1 LDILICLFSIN
12 VTNPYPENIDKN
24 ILKIII
30 HLSGKNADVLGNITH
45 ENEPISE
52 IIRGIFR
59 IMFLDFIK
67 PITPVGTKIP
77 LISKNII
84 TKFNAVYG
92 C

>member
-1 LDILICLFSIN
+1 MCLFSIK

-24 ILKIII
+24 IQKIFI
-30 HLSGKNADVLGNITH
+30 HLSGKNADVLGKTIH
-45 ENEPISE
+45 ENEPNSE

-59 IMFLDFIK
+59 IMFLDFIT

-77 LISKNII
+77 LISKNQII
-84 TKFNAVYG
+84 KFDAVYG

>member
-1 LDILICLFSIN
+1 MCLFSIN

-30 HLSGKNADVLGNITH
+30 HLSGKNADVSGKTTH
-45 ENEPISE
+45 ENEPNKE

-59 IMFLDFIK
+59 IMFLDFIT
-67 PITPVGTKIP
+67 PIIPVSTKIP
-77 LISKNII
+77 LISKNQII
-84 TKFNAVYG
+84 KFNAVYG